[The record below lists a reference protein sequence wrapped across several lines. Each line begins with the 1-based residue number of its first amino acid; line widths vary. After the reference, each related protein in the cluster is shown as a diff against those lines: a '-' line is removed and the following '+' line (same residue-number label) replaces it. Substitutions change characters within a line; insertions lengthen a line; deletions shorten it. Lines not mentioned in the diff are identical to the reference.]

1 MVMSDEYIQAN
12 TLAMSLKKLR
22 RALQRA
28 ELYPPLQMLL
38 STPDRLKACINWWNK
53 CLEDKSLDDE
63 TLNAFSTEWQREIIS
78 KMPIDDGP
86 EFNLYRDLLQFI
98 ITQIPLIK
106 NLYHYPDYLRFTLQA
121 NEPWYHAQTYSK
133 QLVYEVANGDGN
145 AVQNPSMKNK
155 WDENSLYGLLWAV
168 KQDLRHE
175 VKAILESIPPSQAQ
189 IKAAPLRQ
197 AICTRLYRPG
207 DPDRA
212 FAQSLAKEIA
222 VLQDSKPP
230 VKNIRTWLNQFT
242 QPVSAETP
250 SPDRILFWEGNEPL
264 IRASLQVAHKAALLR
279 PNGDFILQYHPQTG
293 ELKPADQCLPADRR
307 HTVLPLPIDR
317 PVAYAKFFP
326 DAPGNEIAVSLLHD
340 LLIGHGAPMTS
351 LACFLPGTLRQM
363 HPYPVLFS
371 EAVQGPTLEEVL
383 TKNQPLNLE
392 PEHYSDMVLMAMLT
406 IPLDGKPAN
415 YIVEAIAGTTLHRL
429 VSVDNA
435 LSFGLPVTKQV
446 TPDGYQLNLQLITIL
461 FCFDEMR
468 QIIHSSSRKRWLALD
483 SHALLQTWLNRLVA
497 YNERCFVEGKL
508 FPARACQHWHDR
520 EPQESV
526 LLPFLLLP
534 ETIIDVYRRLKQIQS
549 FLDKNPTCT
558 HEELLDS
565 MLPYVKNS
573 YAPCW
578 EQITL
583 PVRDRFIQLAEQH
596 NSIEIHHLPPSVAP
610 AAGEAKEA
618 SAETLMISSRR
629 LCHLEQTWISQ
640 IPTKLLSSKK
650 DLVSFLSKVKA
661 QANQYHEQLNRL
673 KLRYDSV
680 EALREHLHSQSNWA
694 LILPELQQLQTRIPE
709 VLESVLNGEGI
720 HSMRVKISQL
730 SSSIQRELFSI
741 INANPFRRL
750 YLSECTLLTS
760 SYLKQLLNSS
770 PYLEALDVSG
780 CIQLIET
787 DILNIGIQCRK
798 LKALNISR
806 LQLTKLDISAY
817 YPFLWTSLYFH
828 FPELERLWV
837 EDCLQLRT
845 LNLETPFLQKLAL
858 QACPVLQ
865 QVTLYSENTVA
876 IVPTLPFLRQQGCP
890 QAMKL
895 PNKVKEFLLTHPRA
909 SKLNVVCSDIG
920 SYGSQQL
927 SALLKINRSVTT
939 LDLDYNQIGATGAQH
954 LAEAL
959 KVNHS
964 LTTLNLSSNS
974 IGDTGAQHLA
984 ETLKVNHSLTTL
996 NFWHNSIGA
1005 TGAQHL
1011 AEALKVNHSLT
1022 TLDLGNNS
1030 IGDTGA
1036 QHLAEALKV
1045 NHSLTTLNFWRNSI
1059 GAIGAQHLAEALKVN
1074 HSLTTLNLSSNSIG
1088 DTGAQHLAEALK
1100 VNHSLT
1106 SMDLSSS
1113 SIGDTGAQHLAE
1125 ALKVNHS
1132 LTTLNFWTN
1141 SIGEIGA
1148 QHLAEALKV
1157 NHSLTTLNLSSNSI
1171 RDTGAQ
1177 HLAEALKVN
1186 HSLTTLNLSS
1196 NSIRD
1201 TGAQHL
1207 AEALK
1212 VNHSL
1217 TTLNLSSNSIRD
1229 TGAQHLAEALKVNH
1243 SLTTLNLSSNSI
1255 GDTGAQHLAEAL
1267 KVNHSLTS
1275 MDLSSSSIGDTGAQH
1290 LAEALKVNH
1299 SLTSMDL
1306 RSNSIGDT
1314 GAQHL
1319 AEALK
1324 VNHSLTTLNLSSN
1337 SMGDTGAQHLAE
1349 ALKVNRSLTTLG
1361 LRNNSIGA
1369 TRAQHLAEALKVN
1382 HSLTTLDLS
1391 SNSIGEAN
1399 RNIIVGYLTRNKAL
1413 TKATKASESGEHFQ
1427 PLIHKALASHTER
1440 DRLQGA
1446 HSLYT
1451 CGLQYTTGE
1460 RVRPNAMTAAHYFKQ
1475 AAEIGHGEAQLI
1487 LAKAYK
1493 FGQGLPVQPLL
1504 ALFWFARAQE
1514 NGILLAFIE
1523 FSRTSTDLTVL
1534 AKLTDYL
1541 NPNKQSNVNW
1551 LADDPFESIPWHT
1564 LEKQVY
1570 WRNLTHRLIALNTEK
1585 TNHKVVDAQYILAQ
1599 SYKNG
1604 EGVARSS
1611 LTAIYWCQKAARQ
1624 RHDPAVNMLQEYH
1637 QLLGIDKNML
1647 HPSSTD
1653 ALPQL
1658 WSEVFREI
1666 PSIQAVSPPTNTAF
1680 QLFNL
1685 TNTETHPHTQRL
1697 FTFIQQLVHTTSDRF
1712 GYQSMW
1718 FEPARIKG
1726 LWEQGNFLKAFKKEW
1741 NQSPSH
1747 QGFISSIQMKELHL
1761 VYHPA
1766 LWRLYQERKQ
1776 RLKAELQEFGICNPT
1791 QGVHWQESLSNGL
1804 PVLDSTVGE
1813 VWLYHG
1819 TSEWGVNSILKS
1831 GFDPEKYC
1839 KYEVLFKLFHRGY
1852 GPLGRGTYLTDNFAK
1867 SATYVNAMAE
1877 NDETPRHILVCRV
1890 LLGNIKTAPKQDRK
1904 YCDNTDLF
1912 SEKCHSVYGPRQDGY
1927 PKSKFDCN
1935 EFCINDGSQ
1944 IYPEYVITYTLN
1956 PKRDPFPPIKIR
1968 QFSNE
1973 SIHTSLRKASKQY
1986 PLNCQYASLE
1996 ERIHEFEKLF
2006 DTFLISVQKC
2016 PESELPDYINLLEDL
2031 EKERLSLHPVAPQST
2046 SRDSRT
2052 GSCRSPVSDLQ
2063 QEGVEMSAISTSLPL
2078 ATSSSSSSFTA

>member
-38 STPDRLKACINWWNK
+38 TTPDRLKACINWWNK

-78 KMPIDDGP
+78 KMLIDDGP

-106 NLYHYPDYLRFTLQA
+106 NLYHYPDYLRSTLQA

-307 HTVLPLPIDR
+307 HAVLPLPIDR

-392 PEHYSDMVLMAMLT
+392 PEHYSDMVLMATLT

-435 LSFGLPVTKQV
+435 LSFGLPVTKQA

-876 IVPTLPFLRQQGCP
+876 IVPTPPFLRQQGCP

-909 SKLNVVCSDIG
+909 SELDVVYSDSG

-927 SALLKINRSVTT
+927 SALLKINRSLTT
-939 LDLDYNQIGATGAQH
+939 LDL
-954 LAEAL
+954 
-959 KVNHS
+959 
-964 LTTLNLSSNS
+964 SS
-974 IGDTGAQHLA
+974 
-984 ETLKVNHSLTTL
+984 
-996 NFWHNSIGA
+996 NSIGA

-1022 TLDLGNNS
+1022 TLDLSSNSIGATGAQHLAEALKVNHSLTTLGLWNNS

-1036 QHLAEALKV
+1036 QHLAEALKVNHSLTTLDLGSNSIGDTGAQHLAEALKVNHSLTTLNFWSNSIGDTGAQHLAEALKVNHSLTTLDLSSNSIGATGAQHLAEALKVNHSLTTLDLSSNSIGDTGAQHLAEVLKV

-1074 HSLTTLNLSSNSIG
+1074 HSLTTLNLR
-1088 DTGAQHLAEALK
+1088 A
-1100 VNHSLT
+1100 
-1106 SMDLSSS
+1106 
-1113 SIGDTGAQHLAE
+1113 
-1125 ALKVNHS
+1125 
-1132 LTTLNFWTN
+1132 
-1141 SIGEIGA
+1141 
-1148 QHLAEALKV
+1148 
-1157 NHSLTTLNLSSNSI
+1157 
-1171 RDTGAQ
+1171 
-1177 HLAEALKVN
+1177 
-1186 HSLTTLNLSS
+1186 
-1196 NSIRD
+1196 
-1201 TGAQHL
+1201 
-1207 AEALK
+1207 
-1212 VNHSL
+1212 
-1217 TTLNLSSNSIRD
+1217 
-1229 TGAQHLAEALKVNH
+1229 
-1243 SLTTLNLSSNSI
+1243 
-1255 GDTGAQHLAEAL
+1255 
-1267 KVNHSLTS
+1267 
-1275 MDLSSSSIGDTGAQH
+1275 
-1290 LAEALKVNH
+1290 
-1299 SLTSMDL
+1299 
-1306 RSNSIGDT
+1306 NSIGDT

-1324 VNHSLTTLNLSSN
+1324 VNHSLTTLGLGDN
-1337 SMGDTGAQHLAE
+1337 SIGDTGAQHLAEVLKVNHSLTTLNFWRNSIGAIGAQHLAEALKVNHSLTTLVLGDNSIGDTGAQHLAE
-1349 ALKVNRSLTTLG
+1349 ALKVNHSLTTLG
-1361 LRNNSIGA
+1361 LGDNSIGD
-1369 TRAQHLAEALKVN
+1369 TGAQHLAEALKVN

-1666 PSIQAVSPPTNTAF
+1666 PSVQAVSPPTNTPF

-1685 TNTETHPHTQRL
+1685 ANTETHPHTQRL
-1697 FTFIQQLVHTTSDRF
+1697 CTFIQQLVHTTSDRF
-1712 GYQSMW
+1712 GYQSRS
-1718 FEPARIKG
+1718 FELARIKG
-1726 LWEQGNFLKAFKKEW
+1726 LWEQGNFPKPFKKEW
-1741 NQSPSH
+1741 NQPPSH
-1747 QGFISSIQMKELHL
+1747 RGFISSIQMTDLHL
-1761 VYHPA
+1761 VHHPD
-1766 LWRLYQERKQ
+1766 LWQRYQKRKQ
-1776 RLKAELQEFGICNPT
+1776 GLKAELQEFGICNPT
-1791 QGVHWQESLSNGL
+1791 EGVHWQERLSNGF

-1831 GFDPEKYC
+1831 GFDPAKYC
-1839 KYEVLFKLFHRGY
+1839 KYEYVFKFVPRGY
-1852 GPLGRGTYLTDNFAK
+1852 GPLGRGTYLTDSFAK
-1867 SATYVNAMAE
+1867 SATYVNAMVEDDKA
-1877 NDETPRHILVCRV
+1877 PRHILVCRV
-1890 LLGNIKTAPKQDRK
+1890 LLGNTKTVLKKDRAA
-1904 YCDNTDLF
+1904 CDNTDLLTLR
-1912 SEKCHSVYGPRQDGY
+1912 CHSAYGPRKDAY
-1927 PKSKFDCN
+1927 PQSKFDCN

-1944 IYPEYVITYTLN
+1944 IYPEYVIKYILN
-1956 PKRDPFPPIKIR
+1956 PKRDPSPPVKIR
-1968 QFSNE
+1968 RFSNDLFNA
-1973 SIHTSLRKASKQY
+1973 SLREALKQY
-1986 PLNCQYASLE
+1986 ALNCQYASLE

-2006 DTFLISVQKC
+2006 DTFLINVQKC
-2016 PESELPDYINLLEDL
+2016 PESQLPDYINLLEDL
-2031 EKERLSLHPVAPQST
+2031 EKERLSLHPVAP
-2046 SRDSRT
+2046 
-2052 GSCRSPVSDLQ
+2052 
-2063 QEGVEMSAISTSLPL
+2063 
-2078 ATSSSSSSFTA
+2078 